1 MIERSHRTLSNMLRS
16 MLLEKK
22 DKDWSPLL
30 PSVMLYMN
38 SMVQEKAGVSACEI
52 LMGNNPNLPQIVL
65 HSCHLLVRRQRRICQ
80 TAETSSQR
88 YPPKLKPSF
97 GSGSR

>member
-1 MIERSHRTLSNMLRS
+1 MLRS

-38 SMVQEKAGVSACEI
+38 SMIQEKAGVSACEI
-52 LMGNNPNLPQIVL
+52 LMGNNPNLPSDL
-65 HSCHLLVRRQRRICQ
+65 SY
-80 TAETSSQR
+80 TPATSLSDDR
-88 YPPKLKPSF
+88 E
-97 GSGSR
+97 G